1 MKRQKWGVIGLAAM
15 LGIAALG
22 CGEKKTEQDNG
33 TDNPATV
40 INWQEET
47 KDAPDAVQGQET
59 LPPELQKLEKWE
71 MSDLYEQGALSEAE
85 SVRNSNLLNEGRFAF
100 DENGQIYFSL
110 PDTSVIYT
118 SGKKEKTCVFLRTI
132 RAGICS
138 IWTDGFTTMQREKVC
153 AGLIAKAVKKSR
165 WLRTSGRNIL

>member
-1 MKRQKWGVIGLAAM
+1 MRWAVLHARLLIKSYKYEHQNGGTMRRQKWGVIGLAAM

-33 TDNPATV
+33 MDNPATV

-71 MSDLYEQGALSEAE
+71 FMKNWWPAA
-85 SVRNSNLLNEGRFAF
+85 
-100 DENGQIYFSL
+100 
-110 PDTSVIYT
+110 
-118 SGKKEKTCVFLRTI
+118 
-132 RAGICS
+132 
-138 IWTDGFTTMQREKVC
+138 
-153 AGLIAKAVKKSR
+153 
-165 WLRTSGRNIL
+165 

>member
-1 MKRQKWGVIGLAAM
+1 MRRQKWGVIGLAAM

-33 TDNPATV
+33 MDNPATV

-71 MSDLYEQGALSEAE
+71 LSDLYEQGALSEAE
-85 SVRNSNLLNEGRFAF
+85 SVRNSNLLNEGRFVF

-118 SGKKEKTCVFLRTI
+118 SGKKGDNLHVFKDNPGWYASSAAI
-132 RAGICS
+132 YGARAANGLVYAVYGRMALLQC
-138 IWTDGFTTMQREKVC
+138 RER
-153 AGLIAKAVKKSR
+153 KSAP
-165 WLRTSGRNIL
+165 G

>member
-1 MKRQKWGVIGLAAM
+1 MRWAVLYARLLIKSYKYEHQNGGTMKRQKWGVIGLAAM

-47 KDAPDAVQGQET
+47 KDAPDAVQGQEA

-118 SGKKEKTCVFLRTI
+118 SGKKGENLRHK
-132 RAGICS
+132 RKG
-138 IWTDGFTTMQREKVC
+138 K
-153 AGLIAKAVKKSR
+153 
-165 WLRTSGRNIL
+165 